1 MKKNKL
7 FAGILISGLIATAS
21 VGLSGCKGNSNTTDF
36 SSMTDV
42 YGFAGMTTSLL
53 ATNQDVSTVMT
64 STNSLSAN
72 TALDDIKTKIQDA
85 ISTSMDKYMSVFD
98 SVVGDKQLVDVK
110 EITSDNSLYD
120 HKLTIKIDTLDGT
133 ENTCEM
139 YFNEILKSNGD
150 NVYDIDDEEHET
162 LLEGEMYFNG
172 SVTPLYLKG
181 EKEIDLEDN
190 EMEVTFKAMYN
201 KNDESNM
208 IVFSQE
214 KEKENGKIEEEYF
227 FQIVVGGVTVNEFSF
242 DIEKNN
248 KAEIELEYEQ
258 IIAGQ
263 TISFEIEKTQNKLT
277 LETKDFFGQELKI
290 EVSLVKDEVAN
301 TEHYLYSIPSLQL
314 TFAGADRVV

>member
-139 YFNEILKSNGD
+139 YFNETLKSNGD

-201 KNDESNM
+201 KNDENNM

-301 TEHYLYSIPSLQL
+301 TEHYLYSIPSLRL